1 VSRSI
6 HSGGDGDPNRVAAS
20 SGAWGG
26 WIAFAGI
33 MLILTGFFDILQG
46 LTALL
51 NDQYFTIRSGQL
63 LVFDFTA
70 WGWIWLIWGILL
82 ILAGFGLLRG
92 GGAARWFAVVVVF
105 VNAIGQIAFL
115 AAFPIW
121 STIVIALDVFVIFA
135 LTARWSEAQ
144 DVIRN

>member
-1 VSRSI
+1 MSTART
-6 HSGGDGDPNRVAAS
+6 SGSGVEP

-33 MLILTGFFDILQG
+33 MLVLTGFFDILQG

-51 NDQYFTIRSGQL
+51 NDEYFTIRNGQP

-70 WGWIWLIWGILL
+70 WGWIWLLWGIVL
-82 ILAGFGLLRG
+82 IAAGFGLLRG
-92 GGAARWFAVVVVF
+92 VAAARWFAVIAVF
-105 VNAIGQIAFL
+105 INAIGQIAFL
-115 AAFPIW
+115 NAFPIW

-135 LTARWSEAQ
+135 LTARWSEGRAAMY
-144 DVIRN
+144 